1 MIRTPIPWAFPSTPT
16 KSFIATARGVTLPE
30 LLLVVAILVA
40 MGSQVIPQLQSADAS
55 RLELAVSEVTAALRY
70 ARDESA
76 RSGAVHSVEL
86 DVAAEIVRV
95 VRYADFDVL
104 AMPPPVVFHPLSRQP
119 YQYDLDSLAST
130 APTQVA
136 SVELN
141 YDGVSAP
148 ERIDFSAQGLPHYI
162 RPGGTRH
169 RLLDGRIELALGG
182 FEMGITVDP
191 LTGRITPDASPT
203 TMVVVGP

>member
-1 MIRTPIPWAFPSTPT
+1 M
-16 KSFIATARGVTLPE
+16 PE
-30 LLLVVAILVA
+30 LLLVAAILVA
-40 MGSQVIPQLQSADAS
+40 LGTQVIPQLRSADAS

-76 RSGAVHSVEL
+76 HTGAVHSVEL
-86 DVAAEIVRV
+86 DTTAEIVRV
-95 VRYADFDVL
+95 VRYADFDAL

-119 YQYDLDSLAST
+119 YQYDLDSLPST

-141 YDGVSAP
+141 YDGVTAP
-148 ERIDFSAQGLPHYI
+148 DRIDFSAQGLPHYI

-169 RLLDGRIELALGG
+169 RLLDGRIELSMDGIG
-182 FEMGITVDP
+182 MGITVDP

-203 TMVVVGP
+203 MIVVVGP